1 MTVAEAYERCRA
13 IAKVEARNFYYG
25 FVLLDPPRRDGIH
38 AVYAFSRR
46 CDDSVDGDESTE
58 WKRAALVSRRREID
72 DCVRGEVDQ
81 ADAVLV
87 ALADAIQ
94 RFRIPRAPFDALI
107 DGVEMDLT
115 TRRYPNVEALT
126 GYCDRV
132 AGGVGILSLHVFGFG
147 DPRAPQ
153 HAADL
158 GVALQIVNILRD
170 VAEDAN
176 RDRIYLPQDEMTAH
190 GVSDAD
196 IASGHL
202 TPGLVALLD
211 QQASRSRALFAEG
224 KRLLPLLD
232 RRSRMCVGTLAGLY
246 ESILDEIE
254 QRGFDVFHERV
265 SLSTARKLGLVA
277 RQTFA
282 GVRSR

>member
-1 MTVAEAYERCRA
+1 MTIDEAYERCRA

-25 FVLLDPPRRDGIH
+25 FILLDGPRRDGIH

-46 CDDSVDGDESTE
+46 CDDSVDGDESME

-72 DCVRGEVDQ
+72 ACVRGEVDET
-81 ADAVLV
+81 DAVLV

-94 RFRIPRAPFDALI
+94 RFQIPRAPFDALI

-115 TRRYPNVEALT
+115 TRRYADVESLT

-132 AGGVGILSLHVFGFG
+132 AGGVGILSLHVFGFN
-147 DPRAPQ
+147 DPRAPE

-158 GVALQIVNILRD
+158 GVAMQIVNILRD
-170 VAEDAN
+170 VAEDAD

-196 IASGHL
+196 ISRGQL
-202 TPGLVALLD
+202 TPNLASLLGC
-211 QQASRSRALFAEG
+211 QATRSRALFARG

-232 RRSRMCVGTLAGLY
+232 QRSRMCVGTLAGLY

-254 QRGFDVFHERV
+254 LRGFDVFRERV
-265 SLSTARKLGLVA
+265 SLSGSRKLAL
-277 RQTFA
+277 A
-282 GVRSR
+282 GRHVLAGARSR